1 MESHFTFEKPE
12 LLHNLLSCFSAAT
25 SSHAPLPLPCSS
37 DICPSVSPMG
47 SFFSASTHTLPFFL
61 CSFSSI
67 LHTQKFLFP
76 LALTLNVIFQSGLF
90 WLSNL
95 KWSPPS
101 SSPQIFFCFLF
112 HLSQFPIIYLLV
124 FLCVVRILHWMISSM
139 VVGTMPVCLPLFI
152 HCLEFCLVLSRC
164 SVNNHWMDFE

>member
-47 SFFSASTHTLPFFL
+47 SFLSASTHTLPFFL

-67 LHTQKFLFP
+67 LHTQKSLFP
-76 LALTLNVIFQSGLF
+76 LALSLNVMFQSGLF

-101 SSPQIFFCFLF
+101 SSPLIVL
-112 HLSQFPIIYLLV
+112 LSFSSITVSNYYLLV
-124 FLCVVRILHWMISSM
+124 FLCVVRILHWMMPSM